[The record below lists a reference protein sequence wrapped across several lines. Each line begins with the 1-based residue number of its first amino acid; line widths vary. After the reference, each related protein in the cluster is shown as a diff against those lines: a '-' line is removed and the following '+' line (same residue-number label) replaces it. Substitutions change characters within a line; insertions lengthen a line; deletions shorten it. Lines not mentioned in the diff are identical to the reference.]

1 MKAYLMHRYGGPQV
15 LHLEEVDQPVARPG
29 HLLVRVLANSVNPAD
44 WHVMRGSPIIARM
57 AFGLFKPRNK
67 FLGGDFA
74 GVVEQ
79 VGQGLEGQYRV
90 GDRVFGEALDQGTFR
105 EYINVKPSVCAI
117 MPHGAP
123 FAGMAC
129 LPIAGLTALQ
139 GLVTHGK
146 LRPGESVL
154 INGASGGVGHLA
166 VQIAAALG
174 ARVTAVCSSRNADF
188 VRSMGAHVVVP
199 YDQEP
204 LAEYSGK
211 HHLVL
216 DTHGNLAYADY
227 LRLGHRGVAIGFT
240 TLARM
245 LALTMKK
252 TFGRHPVVI
261 FTAQPNTADLNTL
274 AQMAEEGKLQPHIEK
289 TYEFAELPAAI
300 AHIEAMRTR
309 GKVAVAHAV

>member
-1 MKAYLMHRYGGPQV
+1 MHRYGGPQV
-15 LHLEEVDQPVARPG
+15 LHLEEVDQPGPLPG

-90 GDRVFGEALDQGTFR
+90 GDHIFGEALEVGTFR
-105 EYINVKPSVCAI
+105 EYINVKPSVCAL
-117 MPHGAP
+117 MPHGAQ
-123 FAGMAC
+123 FVSMAC
-129 LPIAGLTALQ
+129 FPIAGLTALQ

-146 LRPGESVL
+146 LQPSESVL

-166 VQIAAALG
+166 VQIATAMG
-174 ARVTAVCSSRNADF
+174 ARVTAVCSNRNADF
-188 VRSMGAHVVVP
+188 ARSLGAQEVVA
-199 YDQEP
+199 YDHKP
-204 LAEYSGK
+204 LASHSGQ

-216 DTHGNLAYADY
+216 DTHGNLGYADFK
-227 LRLGHRGVAIGFT
+227 RLGQRGVAIGFT

-245 LALTMKK
+245 LALATLK
-252 TFGRHPVVI
+252 TIGRHPIAI